1 MWILWIA
8 ETLNMLYPG
17 CGIFLDSSVFSMVTF
32 FFPATF
38 KLHFSMSNKFGYQFI
53 TVEALSDFSRPLIT
67 KFLEF

>member
-1 MWILWIA
+1 MDSVDSRDIKHALSRLWH
-8 ETLNMLYPG
+8 LPG
-17 CGIFLDSSVFSMVTF
+17 FFCVFYGHI